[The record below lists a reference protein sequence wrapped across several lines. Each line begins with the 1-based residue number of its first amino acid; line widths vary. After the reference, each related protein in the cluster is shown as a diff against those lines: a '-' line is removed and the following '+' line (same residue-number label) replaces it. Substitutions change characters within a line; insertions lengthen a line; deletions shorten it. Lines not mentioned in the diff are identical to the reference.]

1 MYSNF
6 TSICMIYAEDR
17 GIFYELNTNDFTANI
32 IRSKNANF
40 DVFIP
45 SKITHESN
53 EYTIKIV
60 KERAF
65 SDNPFIQS
73 IEFANDSEVE
83 IIEKDA
89 FSSPNLREI
98 SIPSSIN
105 ELQEGWCHHTPE
117 LTKISISP
125 LNKKYSYIRN
135 KLIVGKKRATD
146 DTYEILI
153 FARRDIKKVVIP
165 SYIKHI
171 SSFCF
176 SECYELETIKLN
188 ENLLTIGN
196 EAFSFTSLKNILIPS
211 NVNEIKEGWCR
222 GISELTSIDISH
234 KNSNFKSIENG
245 VMIGKSDTK
254 SNIFDTLYFV
264 PRDIEQVS
272 IPSYIKH
279 INSYSF
285 SECYNLQ
292 SIAFDDFDN
301 SDLISIGRGAFMSS
315 SIQSISLPSNTIQLD
330 DGWCRNTTE
339 LTDIFIS
346 EKNQTFSM
354 DIQKLIIGKS
364 TDKIDGFDTLYFASR
379 DIQAAFIP
387 SSIKKISSFSFYQC
401 CKLKTVKFQS
411 NSKLNELGEYSFSNS
426 AIERID
432 IPESVSKLGECSFFG
447 CSKLK
452 KVTFFERSKIGEI
465 LSGTFAFSAIESI
478 SIPSN
483 HACKNG
489 FLSCEKLK
497 AIEFLSDEI
506 CIEFFAVVKCYSLS
520 LISFP
525 YAKKISLNYEGL
537 YELSSDLSIFTI
549 QKTNLIYFK

>member
-1 MYSNF
+1 M
-6 TSICMIYAEDR
+6 
-17 GIFYELNTNDFTANI
+17 
-32 IRSKNANF
+32 
-40 DVFIP
+40 
-45 SKITHESN
+45 
-53 EYTIKIV
+53 
-60 KERAF
+60 
-65 SDNPFIQS
+65 
-73 IEFANDSEVE
+73 
-83 IIEKDA
+83 
-89 FSSPNLREI
+89 
-98 SIPSSIN
+98 
-105 ELQEGWCHHTPE
+105 
-117 LTKISISP
+117 
-125 LNKKYSYIRN
+125 
-135 KLIVGKKRATD
+135 
-146 DTYEILI
+146 
-153 FARRDIKKVVIP
+153 
-165 SYIKHI
+165 
-171 SSFCF
+171 
-176 SECYELETIKLN
+176 N

-364 TDKIDGFDTLYFASR
+364 TDKIDGFD
-379 DIQAAFIP
+379 IQAAFIP

-432 IPESVSKLGECSFFG
+432 INSFFG

-452 KVTFFERSKIGEI
+452 KVSFFERSKIGEI

-483 HACKNG
+483 RVCKNG

-506 CIEFFAVVKCYSLS
+506 CIEFLAVVKCYSLS

-525 YAKKISLNYEGL
+525 CAKKISLNYEGL